1 VIAGYRNASSQAD
14 KEGEEPGYSG
24 AQDISEIT
32 IVTAASGSLYVEAC
46 YHLISETL

>member
-1 VIAGYRNASSQAD
+1 MKLAD

-32 IVTAASGSLYVEAC
+32 IVTAMSGV
-46 YHLISETL
+46 TVR